1 MSFSTVIS
9 VPLGPRAYQ
18 VSIGLGDPAEAS
30 RRALA
35 AAGQVS
41 GVAVL
46 MDATVGQ
53 VSPRAGALVAALQA
67 AVAPGVQVRRRDL
80 PAGESCK
87 TLAEIERT
95 AEWLAAEGFDRG
107 ALVVAIGGGATSDHA
122 GFVAAIYLRGV
133 RFVAFPTTLLAMVD
147 ASVGGKTGVDLA
159 AGKNLVGAFHQ
170 PHAVLADLAFLETL
184 PRRER
189 VAGLAEVVKCGLIA
203 DDSLLDV
210 LETQARG
217 LAAATADD
225 HLAEVIAGAV
235 RVKAEVVSE
244 DERESG
250 RRAILNFGHTV
261 GHALEAASKYAL
273 LHGEAV
279 SLGMMAALTLGVS
292 LGMTPPTL
300 AARSRALLEALG
312 LPVDFEHRLDPG
324 VLARI
329 DVDKKRRG
337 ASVRFVFVTAPGCC
351 ELRDL
356 PLAELRDR
364 LLATAAAA
372 PAT

>member
-1 MSFSTVIS
+1 MSFSTVIP

-18 VSIGLGDPAEAS
+18 VSIGLGDVAEAS
-30 RRALA
+30 RRVLA

-53 VSPRAGALVAALQA
+53 VSARAGALVAALQA
-67 AVAPGVQVRRRDL
+67 AVGPGVQVRRRDL

-147 ASVGGKTGVDLA
+147 ASVGGKTGVDLT

-170 PHAVLADLAFLETL
+170 PHAVVADLAFLETL
-184 PRRER
+184 PRREH

-217 LAAATADD
+217 LASATADP

-261 GHALEAASKYAL
+261 GHALEAASRYAL

-292 LGMTPPTL
+292 LGMTPPAL
-300 AARSRALLEALG
+300 AARSRTLLEALG
-312 LPVDFEHRLDPG
+312 LPVDFEHRLDAG
-324 VLARI
+324 VLGRI

-337 ASVRFVFVTAPGCC
+337 GSVRFVFVTAPGCC
-351 ELRDL
+351 ELREL
-356 PLAELRDR
+356 PLPELRNR
-364 LLATAAAA
+364 LLSSAVAAT
-372 PAT
+372 

>member
-1 MSFSTVIS
+1 MSFSTVIP
-9 VPLGPRAYQ
+9 VPLGARAYQ
-18 VSIGLGDPAEAS
+18 VSIGVGEPAEAVGRVLAVAGDAS
-30 RRALA
+30 GIAVLVDANVARISGRA
-35 AAGQVS
+35 AAIIS
-41 GVAVL
+41 
-46 MDATVGQ
+46 
-53 VSPRAGALVAALQA
+53 ALQA
-67 AVAPGVQVRRRDL
+67 AVAANVSVQRRDL

-95 AEWLAAEGFDRG
+95 AEWMAAAGFDRG
-107 ALVVAIGGGATSDHA
+107 VLVVAIGGGATSDHA

-147 ASVGGKTGVDLA
+147 ASVGGKTGVDLS

-170 PHAVLADLAFLETL
+170 PHAVVADLAFLETL
-184 PRRER
+184 PKRER

-210 LETQARG
+210 LETQAHG
-217 LAAATADD
+217 LATATAPADA
-225 HLAEVIAGAV
+225 HLSEIIAAAV
-235 RVKAEVVSE
+235 RVKAEIVAE

-261 GHALEAASKYAL
+261 GHALEAASDYAL
-273 LHGEAV
+273 LHGEAI
-279 SLGMMAALTLGVS
+279 SLGMMAALTLGMS
-292 LGMTPPTL
+292 LGRTPPRL
-300 AARSRALLEALG
+300 AARTRALLEGLG
-312 LPVDFEHRLDPG
+312 LPVDFEHRLDAA

-329 DVDKKRRG
+329 DVDKKRRSG
-337 ASVRFVFVTAPGCC
+337 SVRFVFVTAPGCA

-364 LLATAAAA
+364 LLAASN
-372 PAT
+372 ATS

>member
-1 MSFSTVIS
+1 
-9 VPLGPRAYQ
+9 
-18 VSIGLGDPAEAS
+18 
-30 RRALA
+30 
-35 AAGQVS
+35 VS

-46 MDATVGQ
+46 VDATVGQ
-53 VSPRAGALVAALQA
+53 VSPRAGALFAALQA
-67 AVAPGVQVRRRDL
+67 AVAPGVPVRRRDL
-80 PAGESCK
+80 PAGEICK
-87 TLAEIERT
+87 TLTEIERT
-95 AEWLAAEGFDRG
+95 VEWLAAEGFDRG

-170 PHAVLADLAFLETL
+170 PQAVLADLAFLETL
-184 PRRER
+184 PKRER

-210 LETQARG
+210 LETQVRG
-217 LAAATADD
+217 LAAATATATADA

-235 RVKAEVVSE
+235 RVKAEIVSE

-261 GHALEAASKYAL
+261 GHALEAASQYAL

-312 LPVDFEHRLDPG
+312 LPVDFEHRLDPA
-324 VLARI
+324 VLGRI

-356 PLAELRDR
+356 PLGELRDR

-372 PAT
+372 AT